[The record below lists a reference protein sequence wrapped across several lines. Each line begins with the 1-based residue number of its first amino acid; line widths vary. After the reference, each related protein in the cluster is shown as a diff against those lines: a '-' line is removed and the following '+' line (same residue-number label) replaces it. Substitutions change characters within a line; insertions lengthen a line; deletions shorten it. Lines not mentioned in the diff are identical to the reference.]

1 MEHKCT
7 NNHARSCLFLQE
19 FVECTKHVTCPV
31 RVQFRVLLKKS
42 HKAFDHGPD
51 AIPGTLPV
59 SRSACF
65 PYNSSSPDG
74 SLELE
79 ERVHGK
85 LVFEVRRGSVS
96 IEVHAL
102 GSTLRSLKCS
112 ARATHQDNKMEH
124 ISETTTQR
132 QIQIEEEP
140 AIARYTKYVSWE

>member
-1 MEHKCT
+1 
-7 NNHARSCLFLQE
+7 
-19 FVECTKHVTCPV
+19 
-31 RVQFRVLLKKS
+31 VLLKKS

-96 IEVHAL
+96 IEVPRFRLNVAFFEVL
-102 GSTLRSLKCS
+102 SKS
-112 ARATHQDNKMEH
+112 
-124 ISETTTQR
+124 
-132 QIQIEEEP
+132 
-140 AIARYTKYVSWE
+140 YTSR